1 MWSSIFHSIFHGTLR
16 ERDVMMLVTAGGVGL
31 FVGSISAWLGAHF
44 GAKRAIKRA
53 FRDRIEIPSIVTEVR
68 YDELSRSVDA
78 IALEVERISE
88 AQRYVA
94 KLLAERVHALQMAPT
109 VSTAAVSAPTIGTP
123 TVTAPSLARREPEM
137 TTPH

>member
-1 MWSSIFHSIFHGTLR
+1 MWSSIFHSIFHGPLR
-16 ERDVMMLVTAGGVGL
+16 ERDAMMLLMAGGVAL

-44 GAKRAIKRA
+44 GARRAVGRA
-53 FRDRIEIPSIVTEVR
+53 FRDKIEIPAIVTEVR

-94 KLLAERVHALQMAPT
+94 KLLAERVHALQVAPT
-109 VSTAAVSAPTIGTP
+109 VSTAVVSPP
-123 TVTAPSLARREPEM
+123 TVTAAAIPRREPEV
-137 TTPH
+137 TSVVRGL

>member
-1 MWSSIFHSIFHGTLR
+1 FHGTLR
-16 ERDVMMLVTAGGVGL
+16 ERDVMMLVAAGGVGL

-44 GAKRAIKRA
+44 GAKRAVKRA

-94 KLLAERVHALQMAPT
+94 RLLAERASTLTVAAVNAPT
-109 VSTAAVSAPTIGTP
+109 VSTAAAIP
-123 TVTAPSLARREPEM
+123 RREPGV